1 MSVYSEGWDAL
12 HGDLWNRVWKLY
24 WIRAKAL
31 FILLTL
37 NFNLIPVL
45 LSGKLEV
52 GSGILV

>member
-1 MSVYSEGWDAL
+1 MSVYSEEWDAL